1 VKDIK
6 WIFVLY
12 SIGAIL
18 SMCAIGVSVG
28 LRSIPGAFIAIIAL
42 ILVMGYGFKTK
53 KKMREQGVL

>member
-1 VKDIK
+1 MKNIK

-12 SIGAIL
+12 SIGAVL

-28 LRSIPGAFIAIIAL
+28 VNSIIGAVVAMVAL
-42 ILVMGYGFKTK
+42 ILIMGYGFKTK